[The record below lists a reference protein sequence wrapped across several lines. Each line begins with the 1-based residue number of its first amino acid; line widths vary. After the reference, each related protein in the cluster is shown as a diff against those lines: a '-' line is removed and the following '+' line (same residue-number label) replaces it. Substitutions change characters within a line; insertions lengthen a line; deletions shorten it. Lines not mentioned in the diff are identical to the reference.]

1 VPPAVAEKY
10 EPKGKYITIQGLRTY
25 VTGPDNADEAIL
37 SIYDIF
43 GFFPQI
49 LQGADILAHSD
60 KEHPKQVFMPDFF
73 EENCANIE
81 WYPPD
86 TEEKQKKLGAWFEN
100 AAPPKHLPKVQ
111 GIIAECEKTNP
122 NIKSWGMIG
131 YCWGES
137 CPIEREKQI
146 ANSCQVARWF
156 P

>member
-1 VPPAVAEKY
+1 MPPAVAEKY
-10 EPKGKYITIQGLRTY
+10 EPKGKYITINGLRTY
-25 VTGPDNADEAIL
+25 VTGPENADTAIL

-86 TEEKQKKLGAWFEN
+86 TEEKQKKLGAWFEV
-100 AAPPKHLPKVQ
+100 AAPPKHLPKIAS
-111 GIIAECEKTNP
+111 IIAECEKTNP

-131 YCWGES
+131 YCWGKFS
-137 CPIEREKQI
+137 GMTSK
-146 ANSCQVARWF
+146 
-156 P
+156 